1 MSKIKIGLFGFGVV
15 GEGLHEVLK
24 KAYTADAEIVKI
36 CVKHHN
42 KKKDAARFL
51 FHIQSGRY
59 PQRSANQPY
68 RRTDRRCGR
77 ILPYR
82 KKSIGKEDSRSDRQ

>member
-42 KKKDAARFL
+42 KK
-51 FHIQSGRY
+51 
-59 PQRSANQPY
+59 
-68 RRTDRRCGR
+68 RTLPDSYFTYNPDRRCGR

>member
-42 KKKDAARFL
+42 KKRTLPESSVLNCPAGQF
-51 FHIQSGRY
+51 S
-59 PQRSANQPY
+59 Y
-68 RRTDRRCGR
+68 R
-77 ILPYR
+77 
-82 KKSIGKEDSRSDRQ
+82 